1 MPFLLALVHYC
12 IVFTFGLKEHGLW
25 VKEGFYITPSCFTA
39 YRRGDT
45 VPDSRWQYTILET
58 LLRIPSRPPRLCVVC
73 EVTSVHV
80 SVLHSQI
87 R

>member
-1 MPFLLALVHYC
+1 M
-12 IVFTFGLKEHGLW
+12 GKGR
-25 VKEGFYITPSCFTA
+25 FYITPSCFTA

-58 LLRIPSRPPRLCVVC
+58 LLCILAGLPRLCIVC
-73 EVTSVHV
+73 EVASVHV

>member
-1 MPFLLALVHYC
+1 MSFLLALVHYC
-12 IVFTFGLKEHGLW
+12 ILFTFGLKENGLR

-58 LLRIPSRPPRLCVVC
+58 LLCILSRLPRLCIL
-73 EVTSVHV
+73 SV
-80 SVLHSQI
+80 